1 MAELN
6 QELAKARFNMV
17 EQQVRTWDVLDQ
29 RVLDLLESLPR
40 HGFVEERYR
49 RLAYADLN
57 LPLPHDQEML
67 SPKLEG
73 RILQSLAI
81 QPNERVLEIGT
92 GSGYFTACLARLGG
106 HVTSVDIFPDFQKR
120 AQGLLAQHGIHN
132 VTMVEGDAARGWD
145 DGKRYDAIAV
155 TGSLPE
161 LHEGFHQA
169 LTIGG
174 RLFLIVGEDPI
185 MEGLLIT
192 RVGEDQWATES
203 VLDTHVKPLINAVRT
218 PRFRF

>member
-6 QELAKARFNMV
+6 QELAVARMNMV

-29 RVLDLLESLPR
+29 RVLDLLEALPR
-40 HGFVEERYR
+40 DQFVEEAHR
-49 RLAYADLN
+49 RLAYVDMN

-81 QPNERVLEIGT
+81 QPTERVLEIGT
-92 GSGYFTACLARLGG
+92 GSGYLTACLARLAA
-106 HVTSVDIFPDFQKR
+106 HVTSVDIYPDLQER
-120 AQGLLAQHGIHN
+120 ARERLLQHDIHN
-132 VTMVEGDAARGWD
+132 VTLVEGDSARGWD

-155 TGSLPE
+155 TGSIPE
-161 LHEGFHQA
+161 LHEGFHRS

-192 RVGEDQWATES
+192 RVAEDQWATES
-203 VLDTHVKPLINAVRT
+203 VLDTRVKPLANAT
-218 PRFRF
+218 PLPRFRF